1 MWNAINT
8 GIMVP
13 MKQTV
18 KSPAWHQTDLD
29 QLFDSNISDNLPIY
43 SIGGRISRVGSGYS
57 SSTLYYVTFIAGNFV
72 WESQLY

>member
-43 SIGGRISRVGSGYS
+43 SIGGRISRVG
-57 SSTLYYVTFIAGNFV
+57 VV
-72 WESQLY
+72 